1 LINTLGDL
9 IMTNRTIQFYGAGYG
24 AEPVSITAT
33 ANGNTVFNGTIN
45 TINEPFTT
53 AWLDPAQFTV
63 IFTME
68 IPVEFSGTV
77 PMSVT
82 VNSGNGIAFA
92 HVRSNYMYMP
102 NPIYSSEQWA
112 VISANA
118 QSAESLTIQT
128 SLANPPFSQAELDTL
143 SNPATTQEQYYT
155 ILNAHGLIPYI
166 MGGPGNFSAAFWPSD
181 SRTDVTIDGN
191 PVSPPNPRPPEY
203 TGDWTWKV
211 SAGSTLAFTF
221 NTEAGIE

>member
-1 LINTLGDL
+1 
-9 IMTNRTIQFYGAGYG
+9 MTNRTIQFYGTGYG

-33 ANGNTVFNGTIN
+33 ANGNTVFNGTIT
-45 TINEPFTT
+45 TINEPLPTG
-53 AWLDPAQFTV
+53 APDPAQFTV

-82 VNSGNGIAFA
+82 VNSGTGFAFA
-92 HVRSNYMYMP
+92 HVRSNYMYIP
-102 NPIYSSEQWA
+102 NPIYSSEQWT
-112 VISANA
+112 VISADA
-118 QSAESLTIQT
+118 QSAESLAIQT
-128 SLANPPFSQAELDTL
+128 SLANPPFSQSELDTL
-143 SNPATTQEQYYT
+143 SNPSTTQAEYYT

-166 MGGPGNFSAAFWPSD
+166 MGGPGNFSASFWPTD
-181 SRTDVTIDGN
+181 SRTNVTIDGN
-191 PVSPPNPRPPEY
+191 PMTPPNPRPPEY

-211 SAGSTLAFTF
+211 PAASTLAFTF